1 MTDPMFVKV
10 CGLTRQQD
18 VDLAVTSGANAVGFV
33 QWSGSPRVVRPDV
46 VAQITTNV
54 PAGVLKVGVFVNA
67 SPADVATAIAVGGLT
82 AVQLHGDEN
91 VDDYLHLNA
100 RVIKAVAPLSRE
112 DVDRACAISDE
123 VLLLIDAHDPARR
136 GGTGRTAD
144 WSMAAQ
150 LAARRPVIL
159 AGGLNVGNLRA
170 AIDAVRPWG
179 VDTSSGIEASP
190 GIKDHD
196 KLRAFLNLEPRTP
209 NFEP

>member
-1 MTDPMFVKV
+1 MFVKV
-10 CGLTRQQD
+10 CGLTRQED

-33 QWSGSPRVVRPDV
+33 QWSGSPRAVRPDV
-46 VAQITTNV
+46 VAKITRNV

-91 VDDYLHLNA
+91 VDDYLHLGA

-112 DVDRACAISDE
+112 DVDRACAIADE
-123 VLLLIDAHDPARR
+123 VVLLVDAHDPERR

-144 WSMAAQ
+144 WSLAAQ
-150 LAARRPVIL
+150 LASRRPVIL
-159 AGGLNVGNLRA
+159 AGGLHAGNLRA

-179 VDTSSGIEASP
+179 VDTSSGVEVSP
-190 GIKDHD
+190 GIKDHN
-196 KLRAFLNLEPRTP
+196 KLRAFLNPEPRTLNP
-209 NFEP
+209 EP